1 MEFFLKYKTVLL
13 RFAGALMIVIGFA
26 IHFWTAPKEGVSE
39 MEIAAANVARMEA
52 SVSGVGG
59 SSKKTQSTQK
69 YLEEL
74 KSTQEKQ
81 MRYLTIIAM
90 VLGVG
95 CLGFS
100 FIKPK
105 SDFLKKHSTS

>member
-1 MEFFLKYKTVLL
+1 LEFFLKYKTVLL
-13 RFAGALMIVIGFA
+13 RSVGGLMIVAGFA

-39 MEIAAANVARMEA
+39 IEIAAANVARMEA
-52 SVSGVGG
+52 SVSGASS
-59 SSKKTQSTQK
+59 SSKKTQNSQK

-81 MRYLTIIAM
+81 MRYLTIITM

-95 CLGFS
+95 FLGFS

-105 SDFLKKHSTS
+105 NDSEQ